1 MKIAFEPFENKE
13 NKYIDIMKS
22 CLSELGYTICS
33 LKNMNDKNCKIL
45 VLNWYEDSPYPNDKI
60 KTCITL
66 VKRIARIMYA
76 QLCGKKIIYVMH
88 NKQSHNKKLESR
100 LLQKFLISHADIIQ
114 IHSRVSEKYV
124 EKKYRK
130 KVFYIPH
137 PNYIDVY
144 PDSFGKYDR
153 TNLSLKTDAPV
164 LLFVGAIKPYKNIE
178 LLLNIAKCYPQI
190 QFLIA
195 GKPNCSEYGEALQI
209 MAKESDNISLLF
221 KFIPDEELSDLLKIS
236 DAVILPYDISSS
248 LNSGTIYLAFSNKKT
263 VVAPLIATLEDI
275 SDMDFFFGY
284 QYKDESEHEQN
295 LKKAIDELISAYEKN
310 KDILSRMGN
319 DAYLYVSSKHSNE
332 EIKKQY
338 RKMIG
343 RLGI

>member
-1 MKIAFEPFENKE
+1 
-13 NKYIDIMKS
+13 
-22 CLSELGYTICS
+22 
-33 LKNMNDKNCKIL
+33 
-45 VLNWYEDSPYPNDKI
+45 
-60 KTCITL
+60 
-66 VKRIARIMYA
+66 
-76 QLCGKKIIYVMH
+76 
-88 NKQSHNKKLESR
+88 
-100 LLQKFLISHADIIQ
+100 
-114 IHSRVSEKYV
+114 
-124 EKKYRK
+124 
-130 KVFYIPH
+130 
-137 PNYIDVY
+137 
-144 PDSFGKYDR
+144 
-153 TNLSLKTDAPV
+153 
-164 LLFVGAIKPYKNIE
+164 
-178 LLLNIAKCYPQI
+178 
-190 QFLIA
+190 
-195 GKPNCSEYGEALQI
+195 

-275 SDMDFFFGY
+275 SEMDFFFGY